1 MTTKI
6 LFSSHGL
13 GDIANDE
20 IQNIL
25 QKYHLGA
32 LIKANKTKNGA
43 MKQTMFVT
51 STEGVFVIKGNP
63 VYKGQLEEEGFFISE
78 LGKRTNLSLPLP
90 YKIDSSLEIFPYPY
104 AIMPLLPGF
113 HFLHID
119 NYTIEEKK
127 EITTALVNALKEMH
141 SWKVSTYGEW
151 NPITKSLQ
159 PFEQSFDQWL
169 HNRVTYW
176 LKDAEKYSTITNED
190 WDWTSNFL
198 NETLPYLSSLTRPTF
213 VMGDFKPGNCLID
226 KNDDG
231 WYVSGVFD
239 FTNSYF
245 GDPVAD
251 LIKFL
256 TIFIDSNELGV
267 AKHFIQSFYDD
278 REDPYAFKQ
287 RLKLHMLQ
295 QRVLDWGCAKA
306 MNMVDWEE
314 DISFKAW
321 ITKYMNIID
330 KL

>member
-6 LFSSHGL
+6 LFSPHGL

-141 SWKVSTYGEW
+141 SGKSQHMVNGTQLRKV
-151 NPITKSLQ
+151 
-159 PFEQSFDQWL
+159 
-169 HNRVTYW
+169 
-176 LKDAEKYSTITNED
+176 YSH
-190 WDWTSNFL
+190 
-198 NETLPYLSSLTRPTF
+198 LSSL
-213 VMGDFKPGNCLID
+213 LISGYIIVLHIGLKMQ
-226 KNDDG
+226 KNIQQLRMKTG
-231 WYVSGVFD
+231 IGLLTSLMKRY
-239 FTNSYF
+239 
-245 GDPVAD
+245 
-251 LIKFL
+251 LIYL
-256 TIFIDSNELGV
+256 V
-267 AKHFIQSFYDD
+267 
-278 REDPYAFKQ
+278 
-287 RLKLHMLQ
+287 
-295 QRVLDWGCAKA
+295 
-306 MNMVDWEE
+306 
-314 DISFKAW
+314 
-321 ITKYMNIID
+321 
-330 KL
+330 